1 MPEWVDK
8 EEFIKLEGDEE
19 FLQALSNF
27 AKSWLEKKDHKVNL

>member
-1 MPEWVDK
+1 MPEGVDK

-27 AKSWLEKKDHKVNL
+27 AKRWLKKKGSEANL